1 VRRLPVIIM
10 LLLGVLAL
18 TPLVGVDPAVLGLL
32 LDADFLALAGAVGLG
47 LLREDLRL
55 LTFRLARSLPVL
67 WIRVGVAL
75 TCSSPHTLA
84 A

>member
-1 VRRLPVIIM
+1 MRRLPVIIM

-18 TPLVGVDPAVLGLL
+18 TPLVGVDPSVLGLL

-55 LTFRLARSLPVL
+55 LTCRLARSLPVL

-75 TCSSPHTLA
+75 TCDSPHTLA